1 MAVILVP
8 DEDRRVEGPAEVAA
22 FLAPHGIRYERWP
35 LEERVDPGAPA
46 DAVLAAYAPE
56 VGRLMRDGGYTTA
69 DVIDVKPDTPGLDA
83 MLDRFR
89 QEHTHSED
97 EVRFIL
103 RGRGL
108 FHVRPKSGPVFA
120 IQVEEGDL
128 ISVPQGT
135 QHWFNLCAERT
146 VRAIRLFQDK
156 TGWTPHYVEG
166 GLHARYAP
174 VCWGPAHLPS
184 AAGKA

>member
-8 DEDRRVEGPAEVAA
+8 DEDRRVEGPADVAA
-22 FLAPHGIRYERWP
+22 VLAPHGIPYERWP
-35 LEERVDPGAPA
+35 LEERVAPDAPA
-46 DAVLAAYAPE
+46 DEVLAAYAPE
-56 VGRLMRDGGYTTA
+56 VGRLMRDGGYPTA

-108 FHVRPKSGPVFA
+108 FHVRPRSGP
-120 IQVEEGDL
+120 
-128 ISVPQGT
+128 
-135 QHWFNLCAERT
+135 
-146 VRAIRLFQDK
+146 
-156 TGWTPHYVEG
+156 
-166 GLHARYAP
+166 
-174 VCWGPAHLPS
+174 
-184 AAGKA
+184 